1 MASRRLA
8 LAALAALLL
17 IAGGC
22 GVQAAGRIP
31 PVPAASPLARI
42 RAAGVL
48 RVAIR
53 EDAPPMGFRRPGSLV
68 PEGFEIDF
76 ARALAASLLGDPN
89 RVAWVPA
96 GPVRL
101 LALDAHAA
109 DVVVAGVAA
118 TPGAAGPY
126 SFSPPYYRSP
136 VVLIARRSTALTGL
150 RSLDGRVVATL
161 PEDGGAGALLVA
173 AARAQGVTVRLTA
186 EPSAE
191 VAAAAVQGGEATAMV
206 TTRALAP
213 AWLLADPQLRMWRPG
228 VGDVAYVVAMRADE
242 PDLVRQVDAAVRDL
256 VGGPTWR
263 AMLRKWGLPIPS
275 TS

>member
-1 MASRRLA
+1 MASRRFA

-22 GVQAAGRIP
+22 GVHAAGRIP
-31 PVPAASPLARI
+31 AAAAPSALARI

-76 ARALAASLLGDPN
+76 ARALAAALLGDPDK
-89 RVAWVPA
+89 VAWVPA

-109 DVVVAGVAA
+109 DLVIAGVAA
-118 TPGAAGPY
+118 TPGTEGAY
-126 SFSPPYYRSP
+126 RFSPPFYRSP
-136 VVLIARRSTALTGL
+136 VVLIARRGTPLTDL

-161 PEDGGAGALLVA
+161 PEDAGAGAMLVA
-173 AARAQGVTVRLTA
+173 AARARDVTVLA
-186 EPSAE
+186 APKPSAE
-191 VAAAAVQGGEATAMV
+191 AAVAAVQSGEAAALV

-213 AWLLADPQLRMWRPG
+213 AWLRSDPQLRLWQPG
-228 VGDVAYVVAMRADE
+228 IGDVAYVVAVRADE
-242 PDLVRQVDAAVRDL
+242 PDLAAAVDTAVRDL

-263 AMLRKWGLPIPS
+263 AMLRKWGLPAPPS
-275 TS
+275 K